1 MKFLEFL
8 GMSLVDKIFR
18 IFSDDYEEEQK
29 KKRKAL
35 LTRNTISSWESDSD
49 YRTVKSKKGHNNE
62 K

>member
-8 GMSLVDKIFR
+8 GINLVEKIFQ
-18 IFSDDYEEEQK
+18 IFSGDYEEEQK

-49 YRTVKSKKGHNNE
+49 YRKPKKGHNNE